1 MAYILRRRGLMTN
14 INLERRA
21 EIGREKRART
31 KAQLIAAAR
40 ALCSR
45 RPWESVTVDEVVN
58 EAGVA
63 KGTFYTHF
71 DDLNQLAG
79 AVADELIQSFD
90 ELLQPIRLSISDPV
104 LRIAFGCDAF
114 IEKALEDRLW
124 ASLAARMARSYP
136 AVGQVAQKHLSED
149 LRQLL
154 EQSPQAELSLELALE
169 VSVGIVSQVMAAIG
183 DGRLKDP
190 DPTEVVRCI
199 LTAIGIGKR
208 DAASICARLA
218 GLRRARSARRPVNDK
233 ALNKPTA
240 PLRQANA
247 ERS

>member
-1 MAYILRRRGLMTN
+1 MRRKRSDAQEEGLMTK

-31 KAQLIAAAR
+31 KAQLIAAAK
-40 ALCSR
+40 ALCSK

-71 DDLNQLAG
+71 DDLNELAA
-79 AVADELIQSFD
+79 AVADELIQTFD
-90 ELLQPIRLSISDPV
+90 ELIQPFRLSISDPV

-136 AVGQVAQKHLSED
+136 AVGQVARKRLSED
-149 LRQLL
+149 LREALK
-154 EQSPQAELSLELALE
+154 QSPQKELSLELAVE
-169 VSVGIVSQVMAAIG
+169 VSAGIVNQVMAAIG
-183 DGRLKDP
+183 DGRLKDH
-190 DPTEVVRCI
+190 DLTEAVRCI

-208 DAASICARLA
+208 DAASICART
-218 GLRRARSARRPVNDK
+218 RRHSEGDVKCYVSGGEGWGFPAFCFRG
-233 ALNKPTA
+233 
-240 PLRQANA
+240 
-247 ERS
+247 

>member
-1 MAYILRRRGLMTN
+1 MTK

-21 EIGREKRART
+21 QIGREKRAKTR
-31 KAQLIAAAR
+31 AQLIAAAK

-45 RPWESVTVDEVVN
+45 RTWESVTVDEVVN
-58 EAGVA
+58 QAGVA

-71 DDLNQLAG
+71 NDLNQLAA

-90 ELLQPIRLSISDPV
+90 ELIQPIRLSISDPL

-136 AVGQVAQKHLSED
+136 AVGQVARTRFSED
-149 LRQLL
+149 LREALK
-154 EQSPQAELSLELALE
+154 QSSQAELSLELAVE
-169 VSVGIVSQVMAAIG
+169 VSVGIVNQVMAAIG
-183 DGRLKDP
+183 DGRLKDH
-190 DPTEVVRCI
+190 DRSEAVRCI
-199 LTAIGIGKR
+199 LTAIGVGRR

-218 GLRRARSARRPVNDK
+218 DLRRARSARCPVNDK

-240 PLRQANA
+240 PLRQANV

>member
-1 MAYILRRRGLMTN
+1 MAN

-31 KAQLIAAAR
+31 KAELIAAAK

-71 DDLNQLAG
+71 NDLNELAA
-79 AVADELIQSFD
+79 AVADELVKTFDGLIQPF
-90 ELLQPIRLSISDPV
+90 RLSLSDPL

-114 IEKALEDRLW
+114 IEKALDDRLW

-136 AVGQVAQKHLSED
+136 TVGKVARKHLYED
-149 LRQLL
+149 LREALK
-154 EQSPQAELSLELALE
+154 QSPQAGLSLQLALE
-169 VSVGIVSQVMAAIG
+169 VSIGIVIQVMATIG
-183 DGRLKDP
+183 EGRLKD
-190 DPTEVVRCI
+190 DDRTEAVRCI
-199 LTAIGIGKR
+199 LTAIGVGKR

-218 GLRRARSARRPVNDK
+218 DIRRAHSTRRP
-233 ALNKPTA
+233 
-240 PLRQANA
+240 
-247 ERS
+247 